1 MKIHALATGTVS
13 VKHSFLYAGSGW
25 RRQLDIF
32 LPDEWSDP
40 LPIHAWAIEHDGR
53 LILVDTGE
61 VATAKNV
68 PFARFAVGPDQ
79 ELPNALEVA
88 GFDLADVD
96 TVVLT
101 HLHGDHMDG
110 AIHVPGPVL

>member
-1 MKIHALATGTVS
+1 MQIHALATGTVS
-13 VKHSFLYAGSGW
+13 VKHSFLFAGSGW
-25 RRQLDIF
+25 RRQLNIL

-61 VATAKNV
+61 TATVKNV
-68 PFARFAVGPDQ
+68 PFARFDVTPEQ
-79 ELPNALEVA
+79 ELPNALTAA
-88 GFDLADVD
+88 GLDIAEID

-101 HLHGDHMDG
+101 HMH
-110 AIHVPGPVL
+110 